1 MRFSWA
7 FLCLVACGEMTELED
22 AELEV
27 PARTLSECSGSY
39 TEVIEAY
46 GTSSWDSSPEECAQ
60 DAVDDCNA
68 NLADLMDAFV
78 EDCEDFCGRQ
88 GCGYY
93 IRGDDGSLC
102 DWPPPS
108 IRPSSTIRR
117 VTTPMS
123 HALRTATPCGA
134 CASVRNDPSSMARS
148 RLTRRRWKT
157 ATGGSS
163 GSMR

>member
-1 MRFSWA
+1 
-7 FLCLVACGEMTELED
+7 MTELED

-102 DWPPPS
+102 DWPPPLYTAKFDHPES
-108 IRPSSTIRR
+108 D
-117 VTTPMS
+117 
-123 HALRTATPCGA
+123 HAYVA
-134 CASVRNDPSSMARS
+134 CAADSDPMWSVCVCSE
-148 RLTRRRWKT
+148 
-157 ATGGSS
+157 
-163 GSMR
+163 